1 LHIHHIERIDINHLG
16 PDPREVL
23 FWKFVL
29 FLVMK
34 LKRDQHIRKIEDSDR
49 RWLQRVLSKS
59 WGSTWVVTR
68 GTVHQA
74 DSLSGFLA
82 EVENQNVG
90 VVTWNV
96 NGSMLEIITLNV
108 LRQREGIGRA
118 LVNAVIG
125 EAEFLK
131 CSRVWVI
138 TTNDNN
144 QAVQFY
150 QALGFKVIAVHK
162 GAVNESRKIKPEIPF
177 IGIDGIPITDEI
189 ELEKILSG

>member
-1 LHIHHIERIDINHLG
+1 
-16 PDPREVL
+16 
-23 FWKFVL
+23 
-29 FLVMK
+29 MK
-34 LKRDQHIRKIEDSDR
+34 LKHEQHIRKIEDSDR
-49 RWLQRVLSKS
+49 DWLQRILSES
-59 WGSTWVVTR
+59 WGSARIVTR
-68 GTVHQA
+68 GTIHQA

-90 VVTWNV
+90 VITWNV
-96 NGSMLEIITLNV
+96 NESMLEIITLNV

-125 EAEFLK
+125 EAESLK

-162 GAVNESRKIKPEIPF
+162 GAVNESRKIKPEIPL

>member
-23 FWKFVL
+23 SWNSIL
-29 FLVMK
+29 FLAMK
-34 LKRDQHIRKIEDSDR
+34 LKREQHIRKIEDSDR
-49 RWLQRVLSKS
+49 GWLQRVLIES
-59 WGSTWVVTR
+59 WGSARIVTR

-74 DSLSGFLA
+74 DRLSGFLA
-82 EVENQNVG
+82 EVDNQNVG
-90 VVTWNV
+90 VITWHV
-96 NGSMLEIITLNV
+96 NERMLEIITLNV
-108 LRQREGIGRA
+108 LRPREGIGRA

-125 EAEFLK
+125 EAESLK
-131 CSRVWVI
+131 CSRVWVV

-150 QALGFKVIAVHK
+150 QALGFKVISVHK
-162 GAVNESRKIKPEIPF
+162 GAVKESRKVKPEIPL

>member
-1 LHIHHIERIDINHLG
+1 
-16 PDPREVL
+16 
-23 FWKFVL
+23 
-29 FLVMK
+29 MK
-34 LKRDQHIRKIEDSDR
+34 LKHEQYIRKIEDSDR
-49 RWLQRVLSKS
+49 DWLQRILSES
-59 WGSTWVVTR
+59 WGSARIVTR

-90 VVTWNV
+90 VITWNV

-125 EAEFLK
+125 EAESLK
-131 CSRVWVI
+131 CSRVWV
-138 TTNDNN
+138 
-144 QAVQFY
+144 FY

-162 GAVNESRKIKPEIPF
+162 GAVNESRKIKPEIPL

-189 ELEKILSG
+189 ELEKILSWQRISKNTYL